1 MPDGLD
7 LSADILPD
15 PGLLAALDRA
25 STSAERRPLIEQLRQ
40 RLENGREILR
50 VRSDQQGRLYE
61 EVVCGRQTLEAVI
74 QRVEQI
80 AEDWQGAAN
89 KHKSRKEALKQEIH
103 SRPPLRNAEI
113 ISLIEEGFA
122 IADEL
127 LALYPAFR
135 VRLSKLA
142 AERNEVEGRILLA
155 RPVAGE
161 IDHQALNREFIARYP
176 KIRSALAE

>member
-25 STSAERRPLIEQLRQ
+25 STPAERRPLIEQLRQ

-50 VRSDQQGRLYE
+50 LQSDQQGRLYE
-61 EVVCGRQTLEAVI
+61 EVVCGRQALQAVI
-74 QRVEQI
+74 QRVERI
-80 AEDWQGAAN
+80 DEEWQRAAD

-103 SRPPLRNAEI
+103 SRPALWNAEI

-127 LALYPAFR
+127 VALYPAFR
-135 VRLSKLA
+135 ARLSKLA
-142 AERNEVEGRILLA
+142 AERDEGEGRILLA

-161 IDHQALNREFIARYP
+161 IDYAELSREHLARYP
-176 KIRSALAE
+176 RIRAALAK